1 MSAVSSKIRVMDW
14 LSMSNYCSTVVVYD
28 SIVLYH
34 HCFFLRRGERGGV
47 VFLLRGESRDV
58 LFYGSE
64 NIYGLAL
71 DVELL

>member
-1 MSAVSSKIRVMDW
+1 M
-14 LSMSNYCSTVVVYD
+14 
-28 SIVLYH
+28 IVL
-34 HCFFLRRGERGGV
+34 CCVIIVFFEKRRERGGM

-58 LFYGSE
+58 LFSE

>member
-1 MSAVSSKIRVMDW
+1 MSKT
-14 LSMSNYCSTVVVYD
+14 TVVVVCVWYAYD
-28 SIVLYH
+28 IVRVAS
-34 HCFFLRRGERGGV
+34 HCFFLRRGERGGI